1 MFTWACEGIAA
12 VGPPG
17 LVMDDVESIDD
28 VGAVLEQAST
38 ALYDRGDL
46 QDGRRLFAGAAEL
59 ARSGG
64 NAERLASAAVGLG
77 GLRVHEHR
85 SSTGSAL
92 LRVTLTEAL
101 AGVDVESALGLRLR
115 ARLAAEAEYPAGRHD
130 TVLEVAAAARRL
142 GDPLAIADAA
152 NVAHHCLLG
161 PGHDE
166 PRRDLARELIEQSTR
181 TRRRSDRLLGMLWQT
196 VDLFLDGDPHA
207 ERSLNELRAELDE
220 RDHLAVGFVVDAID
234 VMRAVRSGRL
244 DEAEIMA
251 DTCRKRGDAAGD
263 ADAEAWHAVQLL
275 NIRWYQGSVG
285 DLTPMLAELVH
296 APALSTVDNSLFAG
310 LAAAAAAAGD
320 RRTAAGALAALC
332 RGGLA
337 RLPQSSGWLAT
348 MNGVIEAAHLLGQAR
363 VAEQAYAL
371 LLPFARLPMTA
382 SLAVACFGSAHHALG
397 TAAETFGDLDRAV
410 DHFEAAIQH
419 NLAFSHWPAAAASRA
434 RYAQALTLRGGG
446 SDHQTARAQLAL
458 AEAAANT
465 GFTAADRSDAAAD
478 GADGDGEA
486 TTRTATCLRRGQHW
500 LIAWAGRQIL
510 LEPSVGIAHLAVLLN
525 NPGSEIACLDLVRGF
540 DVVSR
545 KRAMST
551 SPQPVLD
558 RSAVRSYRERIA
570 QLALQLRDSTEAGD
584 DDGAATAQDEYE
596 WLRRELSAATA
607 IGGGSRAFPDSAE
620 RARTAVGKAIRR
632 VLIRIELVD
641 TDLAHHLRHTVRTG
655 VTCSYRPA

>member
-1 MFTWACEGIAA
+1 
-12 VGPPG
+12 
-17 LVMDDVESIDD
+17 MDDIESIDD
-28 VGAVLEQAST
+28 IGAVLEQATT

-64 NAERLASAAVGLG
+64 NAEPLALAAVGLG

-85 SSTGSAL
+85 SSTSSAL

-115 ARLAAEAEYPAGRHD
+115 ARLAAEADYRAGRHD
-130 TVLEVAAAARRL
+130 NVLEVVAAARRL
-142 GDPLAIADAA
+142 GDPLAIVDAA

-166 PRRDLARELIEQSTR
+166 PRRALARELIEQGTR

-220 RDHLAVGFVVDAID
+220 RDHLAVGFVADAID
-234 VMRAVRSGRL
+234 VMRTIRSGRL

-251 DTCRKRGDAAGD
+251 DACRKRGEAAGD
-263 ADAEAWHAVQLL
+263 ADAEAWQAAQLL
-275 NIRWYQGSVG
+275 NIRWYQGTVG
-285 DLTPMLAELVH
+285 DLAPMLADLAH
-296 APALSTVDNSLFAG
+296 TPTVSAVDHSLFAG
-310 LAAAAAAAGD
+310 LAAAAATAGD

-332 RGGLA
+332 RGGLP

-348 MNGVIEAAHLLGQAR
+348 MNCVIEAAHLLGQPQ

-371 LLPFARLPMTA
+371 LLPYAGLPMTV

-397 TAAETFGDLDRAV
+397 TAAQTFGDLDRAI
-410 DHFEAAIQH
+410 DHFDTAIQH
-419 NLAFSHWPAAAASRA
+419 NLAFSHWPAVAASRA
-434 RYAQALTLRGGG
+434 RYAQALTLRGRAT
-446 SDHQTARAQLAL
+446 DHETARAQLAH
-458 AEAAANT
+458 AEAEAQAEFSAT
-465 GFTAADRSDAAAD
+465 DPAD
-478 GADGDGEA
+478 GTGEGDA
-486 TTRTATCLRRGQHW
+486 TTRTATCLRRGQQW
-500 LIAWAGRQIL
+500 LIAWAGRQVL

-525 NPGSEIACLDLVRGF
+525 NPGSEIACLDLVAGF
-540 DVVSR
+540 DAVSR
-545 KRAMST
+545 KRFMTT
-551 SPQPVLD
+551 SLQPVLD
-558 RSAVRSYRERIA
+558 RSAVQSYRGRIA
-570 QLALQLRDSTEAGD
+570 ELAAQIQDWKASGD
-584 DDGAATAQDEYE
+584 DDKASAAQHEYD
-596 WLRRELSAATA
+596 WLSRELSAASA
-607 IGGGSRAFPDSAE
+607 IGGASRAFPDSTE

-632 VLIRIELVD
+632 AVTRIERID
-641 TDLAHHLRHTVRTG
+641 TDLARHLRHTVRTG